1 MTSRERTRR
10 ALMMAVP
17 GLCLAGRAYA
27 QEAEPA
33 VRIGPQPEETS
44 ITYELDAWVDEWGRP
59 TAKVMLNGQGP
70 FRFMVDTG
78 STTTVM
84 ASRLLER
91 VGAAQVGITTVHGT
105 TGVAD
110 MPIANVRLLETG
122 AVKKKDVMVAVLP
135 DYGLGRED
143 GILGADVFAGKRLT
157 FDIRNKSVRVDATHR
172 GTIGMLRPNLR
183 LRNGSLAEIN
193 GKVGSVKAKL
203 MIDTGG
209 QKCIVNPKLEAML
222 RQAHPRMPRYDRAH
236 VIGVTGHVLT
246 GSYLAPPTIQMEM
259 IQIND
264 AVVVAADAPIF
275 RVWGLENE
283 PAMIVGVEVLSRLA
297 AFSIDYGAKYFDGVI
312 MAEMAKNQ
320 NMVG

>member
-1 MTSRERTRR
+1 MTSSTGTRR

-17 GLCLAGRAYA
+17 GLCLAGRAHA
-27 QEAEPA
+27 QQAEIAAQVEPPAEP
-33 VRIGPQPEETS
+33 PL

-70 FRFMVDTG
+70 FNFMVDTG

-91 VGAAQVGITTVHGT
+91 VGAQPIGATVVYGT
-105 TGVAD
+105 TGVAE
-110 MPIANVRLLETG
+110 MPIASVRLLETG
-122 AVKKKDVMVAVLP
+122 AVKKSDVTVAVLP
-135 DYGLGRED
+135 DRGLGKED

-157 FDIRNKSVRVDATHR
+157 FDIAGKSVKVETPARSM
-172 GTIGMLRPNLR
+172 IGMRRSNLR
-183 LRNGSLAEIN
+183 LRNGSLAEIS
-193 GKVGSVKAKL
+193 GRIGSVKAKL
-203 MIDTGG
+203 MLDTGG

-222 RQAHPRMPRYDRAH
+222 KRAYPKMKRYDRAR

-246 GSYLAPPTIQMEM
+246 GSYLALPTVEMEM
-259 IQIND
+259 IQVHD

-275 RVWGLENE
+275 KVWELEDE

-312 MAEMAKNQ
+312 AALMARNQ
-320 NMVG
+320 MMVG